1 MLIEFRKYY
10 NLLTW
15 RELTVVI
22 RSYRFAHVVNGR
34 LNQLQITDYKL
45 RFSCEKERVSINF
58 DHCLLTSQP

>member
-1 MLIEFRKYY
+1 MLIKFRKYY

-45 RFSCEKERVSINF
+45 RFSCEKKRVSIA
-58 DHCLLTSQP
+58 